1 MLIELLAFGAA
12 LLWAYQ
18 NQNEDLSSEKAL
30 SGARWMDP
38 AGRGEEGEKLV
49 SADLQRHLARVCGD
63 DWLIFNG
70 LILVHAP
77 DSAFPTV
84 EIDHLA
90 ITPFG
95 IFVIETK
102 HWGGAVTRG
111 ETDATLILS
120 TPDGQR
126 HVRTSPM
133 KQNGP
138 KVRFLKSLIPPRLWL
153 VEGLGVFSNDATT
166 LAPML
171 PTALLERGELYRHLR
186 IRQQQFSRTG
196 IALLPVQKIA
206 DAVLRHA
213 DTRAEAFAEHRQRI
227 RDSRAAEHE

>member
-1 MLIELLAFGAA
+1 MKSCPARRLSQGRDGWILQGAA
-12 LLWAYQ
+12 RRGKNSYQ
-18 NQNEDLSSEKAL
+18 
-30 SGARWMDP
+30 P
-38 AGRGEEGEKLV
+38 
-49 SADLQRHLARVCGD
+49 
-63 DWLIFNG
+63 IFSDTS
-70 LILVHAP
+70 P
-77 DSAFPTV
+77 DSAFPTA

-111 ETDATLILS
+111 ETDGTLILS

-126 HVRTSPM
+126 HVRSSPV